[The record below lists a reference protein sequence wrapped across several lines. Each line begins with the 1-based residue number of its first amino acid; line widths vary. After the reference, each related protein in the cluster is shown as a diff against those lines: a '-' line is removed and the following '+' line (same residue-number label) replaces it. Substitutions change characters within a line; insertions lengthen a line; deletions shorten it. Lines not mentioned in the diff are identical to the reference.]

1 MKEKREKKE
10 LSMGIFPDVTGRTK
24 FVMTAKEYLSQLIT
38 LERLIEAKRL
48 ECERLDAMSKKV
60 TSVLSDCKVDNS
72 DRVAN
77 EDIVIRVIEL
87 KKDISEQMKVYAEL
101 QAKISKEI
109 DAIKDIR
116 YRSLL
121 IMRYMN
127 GLKFRE
133 ISEKMSYGT
142 RWVLILHREALKEF
156 DRLHSKKYDSSQ

>member
-1 MKEKREKKE
+1 
-10 LSMGIFPDVTGRTK
+10 
-24 FVMTAKEYLSQLIT
+24 MTAKEYLSQLIH

-116 YRSLL
+116 YRNLL

-156 DRLHSKKYDSSQ
+156 DRLHSKKYDS

>member
-1 MKEKREKKE
+1 
-10 LSMGIFPDVTGRTK
+10 
-24 FVMTAKEYLSQLIT
+24 MTAKEYLSQLIT

>member
-1 MKEKREKKE
+1 
-10 LSMGIFPDVTGRTK
+10 
-24 FVMTAKEYLSQLIT
+24 MTAKEYLSQLIH

-156 DRLHSKKYDSSQ
+156 DRLHSKKYDS